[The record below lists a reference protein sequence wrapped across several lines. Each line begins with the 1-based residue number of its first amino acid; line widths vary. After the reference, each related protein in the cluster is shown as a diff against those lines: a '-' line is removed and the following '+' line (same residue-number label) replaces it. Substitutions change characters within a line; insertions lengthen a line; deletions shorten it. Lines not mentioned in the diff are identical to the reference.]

1 MSLVMDRTSA
11 QRGLGI
17 GAIVLIVFALF
28 VLLGLAGIGFGSTWI
43 SLDKVVHVIF
53 GGGERSERL
62 VVLQL
67 RMPRVMVAAIA
78 GAAIAFSGYLLQRI
92 TRNELASPGVLG
104 VVDGAALGV
113 VLFLALYSNESNAL
127 TVPVA
132 WQPLAAAI
140 GALAAITLVF
150 ILSGRQASSAIR
162 LILFGIAVAAVA
174 KALTTI
180 FMLIGPIYQAAQAAR
195 WLAGSV
201 NAIGWGEIQ
210 IMAWALLPVVAIAGL
225 LARELPPADL
235 DDVSSRSI
243 GLNLPVYR
251 VAVFAVA
258 ALLTAIAVAFVGGVG
273 FIGLIAPHLA
283 RLLVGRAR
291 FAGIVTSM
299 MLGAM
304 MLVGADLLV
313 RVAFA
318 PTEVPAGTVTAIVG
332 APYFLFLLM
341 RKDKTNG

>member
-1 MSLVMDRTSA
+1 MSQIAPLPRANRIALIATGAV
-11 QRGLGI
+11 
-17 GAIVLIVFALF
+17 GAIFVLIF
-28 VLLGLAGIGFGSTWI
+28 LAGIGFGSTWI
-43 SLDKVVHVIF
+43 PLETVANVLL
-53 GGGERSERL
+53 GGGEKTEKL

-67 RMPRVMVAAIA
+67 RLPRVAAAAIA
-78 GAAIAFSGYLLQRI
+78 GGAIAFAGYLLQRI

-113 VLFLALYSNESNAL
+113 IIFMALFSGGANSINVS
-127 TVPVA
+127 VA

-140 GALAAITLVF
+140 GAIAAISLVF

-162 LILFGIAVAAVA
+162 LLLFGIAVAAVC

-180 FMLIGPIYQAAQAAR
+180 FMLVGPIYQASQAAR
-195 WLAGSV
+195 WLAGAV
-201 NAIGWGEIQ
+201 NTINITEIWLMLAV
-210 IMAWALLPVVAIAGL
+210 IVPTGIVACFAS
-225 LARELPPADL
+225 RHLPPADL
-235 DDVSSRSI
+235 DDISSRSI

-251 VAVFAVA
+251 IFIFFLA
-258 ALLTAIAVAFVGGVG
+258 ALLTAGAVAFAGGVS

-291 FAGIVTSM
+291 AAGIVTSIL
-299 MLGAM
+299 LGAII
-304 MLVGADLLV
+304 LIGADLLI

-318 PTEVPAGTVTAIVG
+318 PTEVPAGTVTAIIG
-332 APYFLFLLM
+332 APYFLYLLM

>member
-11 QRGLGI
+11 QRGVGI
-17 GAIVLIVFALF
+17 SAIVLIVFALF

-43 SLDKVVHVIF
+43 SLDKVAHVIF
-53 GGGERSERL
+53 GGGEKSERL

-67 RMPRVMVAAIA
+67 RMPRVMAAAIA

-104 VVDGAALGV
+104 VVDGAALGA

-210 IMAWALLPVVAIAGL
+210 IMAWALLPVVVIAGL

>member
-1 MSLVMDRTSA
+1 MSAAMSLPRTGRELTRA
-11 QRGLGI
+11 GI
-17 GAIVLIVFALF
+17 VVIVLAIFIAL
-28 VLLGLAGIGFGSTWI
+28 VLAGVGLGSTWI
-43 SLDKVVHVIF
+43 SPETVAQVLL
-53 GGGERSERL
+53 GGGEKSERL

-67 RMPRVMVAAIA
+67 RMPRVAAAAIA

-113 VLFLALYSNESNAL
+113 VLFMAIFSDAANAM
-127 TVPVA
+127 TISVS

-140 GALAAITLVF
+140 GALASITLVF
-150 ILSGRQASSAIR
+150 LLSGRQSSSAIR
-162 LILFGIAVAAVA
+162 LLLFGIAIAAIA
-174 KALTTI
+174 KALTTV
-180 FMLIGPIYQAAQAAR
+180 FMLIGPIYQAGQAAR
-195 WLAGSV
+195 WLAGAV
-201 NAIGWGEIQ
+201 YGINWGEIQ
-210 IMAWALLPVVAIAGL
+210 IMALALVPTVIVASM
-225 LARELPPADL
+225 LARHLPPADL

-251 VAVFAVA
+251 LLVFFVA
-258 ALLTAIAVAFVGGVG
+258 ALLTAIAVSFVGGVG

-291 FAGIVTSM
+291 FAGILTSM
-299 MLGAM
+299 LLGAI
-304 MLVGADLLV
+304 MLIGADLLV

-318 PTEVPAGTVTAIVG
+318 PTEVPAGTVTAIIG
-332 APYFLFLLM
+332 APYFLYLLM